1 MKKIVILMIAVIMIC
16 SCGNRNKNVNNEQVD
31 STSVEMV
38 DSVEVNDSI

>member
-1 MKKIVILMIAVIMIC
+1 MKKIVILMIAAVMIC